1 MQILFISLALLLT
14 GSLTIIWNRNNII
27 KIFIGAE
34 LCLFAAS
41 WNFIFGF
48 VQLGLIDGLVFIL
61 FILAIAAAEAAVGL
75 GLAVLVFLKYGTIQL
90 SSIKNMGG

>member
-14 GSLTIIWNRNNII
+14 GFLTIIWNRNNII

-41 WNFIFGF
+41 WNFIFAF

-61 FILAIAAAEAAVGL
+61 IYFSHCGSGGGSGFRFGSVGL
-75 GLAVLVFLKYGTIQL
+75 PEIWYH
-90 SSIKNMGG
+90 SIECH